1 MTESGLKHEQLE
13 KNKKKKYETFGW
25 DVFNDETLYR
35 SYKKKLN
42 EMPFYKEHYEREME
56 TGESELS
63 EEFRLQKLQD
73 N

>member
-1 MTESGLKHEQLE
+1 LTESGLKHEQLE

-25 DVFNDETLYR
+25 DGTFFYVVFNDETLYR

-63 EEFRLQKLQD
+63 EEVHF
-73 N
+73 

>member
-1 MTESGLKHEQLE
+1 M
-13 KNKKKKYETFGW
+13 
-25 DVFNDETLYR
+25 FNDETLYR